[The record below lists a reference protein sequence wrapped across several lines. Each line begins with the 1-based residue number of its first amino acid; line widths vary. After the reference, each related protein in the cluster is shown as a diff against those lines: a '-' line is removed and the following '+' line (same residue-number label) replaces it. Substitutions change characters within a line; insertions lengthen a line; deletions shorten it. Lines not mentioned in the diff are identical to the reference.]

1 MGEGGWWFVVGF
13 RCLVLSV
20 GTATQQG
27 GQPNYLGIWVLRPS
41 QLPGRDDP
49 TDPTR
54 PDRQIPTQR

>member
-13 RCLVLSV
+13 RCSVLSV

-41 QLPGRDDP
+41 QLIETCRPDPTRHDP
-49 TDPTR
+49 TDT
-54 PDRQIPTQR
+54 T